1 MAGKSDKLFLIFSM
15 GSMLLLYGVFFVF
28 PLSVG
33 IVGSFAD
40 WNPLKGQF
48 DFVGFGNYIELAGD
62 SLFWKSMKN
71 TLIFTAVCTLATTAL
86 GLVIAVL
93 VIRVKKGQSLFK
105 SVIYMPYITSI
116 IVISVVWRWIFMAQG
131 GLLNNILAAMGFRGL
146 DWLNSASTVLPSLMI
161 MSVWHD
167 VGFALIIYIAGI
179 HEIPKALYEAAEI
192 DGANPFQIFRKIT
205 IPMLAP
211 ITVLVAVSNIITYV
225 QVYDQVIALTK
236 GGPGDASYTASYY
249 LFDKALGFYRFG
261 YASSTAIV
269 LLLVILGLSILQ
281 MKLTTR
287 SGE

>member
-40 WNPLKGQF
+40 WSPLKGQF
-48 DFVGFGNYIELAGD
+48 DFIGFGNYIELAGD

-71 TLIFTAVCTLATTAL
+71 TLIFTAACTLATTAL

-93 VIRVKKGQSLFK
+93 VTRVKRGQGLFK

-116 IVISVVWRWIFMAQG
+116 IAISVVWRWIFMAQG
-131 GLLNNILAAMGFRGL
+131 GLLNNILASMGYRGL
-146 DWLNSASTVLPSLMI
+146 DWLNGASTVLPSLMI

-211 ITVLVAVSNIITYV
+211 ITVLVAVTNIITYV